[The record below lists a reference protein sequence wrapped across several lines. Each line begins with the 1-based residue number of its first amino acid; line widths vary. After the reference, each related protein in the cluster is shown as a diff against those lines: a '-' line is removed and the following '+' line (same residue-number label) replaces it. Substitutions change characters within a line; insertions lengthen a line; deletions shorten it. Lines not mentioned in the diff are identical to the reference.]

1 MLRVV
6 SHKSAAAARQYYA
19 EGLKRE
25 DYYSEGQEIVG
36 KWYGKAAKMLGLD
49 GNVTPEQFAAMVEN
63 RHPVTGKRLTPRNVA
78 DRIVGYDL
86 NFHAPKSL
94 SVLYALTGEKALLNA
109 FRDAVAG
116 TMAELEE
123 RAATRIR
130 KKGAAE
136 NRTTG
141 NLAWAEFVHLTSR
154 PVGGIPDPHLHI
166 HCFAFNATF
175 DQDEGR
181 WKAAKF
187 REIKKEAPYGEAV
200 FHSRLSAALADRGYA
215 IERTKNSWEIK
226 GVPTSVLAKFS
237 RRTAQIE
244 RLAAEKGITDARAKD
259 ALGAASRE
267 GKRHGLKYTDLL
279 AAWNVRLTDAE
290 RASIFKVC
298 QNKTPQAGRRIT
310 PEAALDHAELK
321 LFERNSVVP
330 QTRLLAEAMRY
341 GVGQT
346 TPEAIKAEFKK
357 RPILRRQIGEELLC
371 TTEDVLLEEL
381 SLINFVRTGR
391 AQCAPLWGKGYRL
404 VNSLLS
410 EEQKAAVRHV
420 LESTDQVI
428 GIRGGA
434 GVGKTTLMKEIV
446 SAVRK
451 EVGFAIEGRNRKV
464 FAFAPSASASRE
476 TLREEGFA
484 NANTVA
490 YLLAN
495 EMLQKQVRGNVI
507 WIDEAG
513 LVGVQDLCRI
523 MEIAGE
529 KTRVILTGDIFQHGP
544 VSRGDGFRLLQDH
557 AGLQVAEVT
566 QIRRQQTAEYKEAV
580 AALAKGDLRTAFR
593 RLDKMGA
600 ITEIQDDQQRY
611 LQIAKDYLQLAK
623 SGSTPLVVSPT
634 HAEGAK
640 VTDAIRSELRAAK
653 KLGVERDFV
662 RFQDLKWEEAER
674 KRPEN
679 YREGL
684 VVQFNQNTKGII
696 RGELF
701 HVAGRNS
708 SDQIELV
715 GKAGRKVLLPLN
727 EAKKFQV
734 YEERQIN
741 LAKGDQI
748 RITAN
753 GKTADGRRISNGNVF
768 KIEEIGKDG
777 QIVLN
782 TGARLNPEQG
792 LHIAYGYCQTSHSA
806 QSKSVRDVLIA
817 QSEAS
822 FVASSLNQFYVS
834 CSRAKQ
840 SIRIFTDSRQGLQE
854 AVGNPASRMAGIELA
869 NLSKEEI
876 SAFMSD
882 DTKWRDMIQSRRES
896 SKSFVET
903 LLKERRQDG
912 NKKPE
917 NSNWG
922 DFIKMQRA
930 KAGPDGKSRA
940 KVKPAEPG
948 KSRIPQTGALPKTS
962 LHTDSTTEKWNAN
975 KEKSLETKTKVETKP
990 QSTKPQIHSTR
1001 MARAR
1006 AGIQSAKT
1014 HFKQLTDRV
1023 RARSEAKPPPPPRQI
1038 NVGNSTLDG
1047 WRPTKKHEDR
1057 VAKSKVTQHNLQAA
1071 KKTQQP
1077 VRQPIPAPR
1086 RGK

>member
-6 SHKSAAAARQYYA
+6 AHKSAAAARQYYA

-36 KWYGKAAKMLGLD
+36 KWYGKAAKKLGLA
-49 GNVTPEQFAAMVEN
+49 GNVKPEQFAALVEN

-94 SVLYALTGEKALLNA
+94 SVLYALTGEKELLSA
-109 FRDAVAG
+109 FREAVVG

-200 FHSRLSAALADRGYA
+200 FHSRLTAVLADKGYN
-215 IERTKNSWEIK
+215 IERTRNGWEIK
-226 GVPTSVLAKFS
+226 GIPSSVLAKFS

-298 QNKTPQAGRRIT
+298 QDKAPTAERRIT

-330 QTRLLAEAMRY
+330 RTRLLAEAMRY

-346 TPEAIKAEFKK
+346 TPEAIKDAFQT
-357 RPILRRQIGEELLC
+357 RNVLSRQMGEDLLC
-371 TTEDVLLEEL
+371 TTVDVLVEEL
-381 SLINFVRTGR
+381 SLISFVRSR
-391 AQCAPLWGKGYRL
+391 RSQCAPLRAKGYSPA
-404 VNSLLS
+404 NSKLS
-410 EEQKAAVRHV
+410 EEQKAAVLHV
-420 LESTDQVI
+420 LESTDQII

-434 GVGKTTLMKEIV
+434 GVGKTTLMKEVV
-446 SAVRK
+446 SA
-451 EVGFAIEGRNRKV
+451 IEAGKKKV

-490 YLLAN
+490 FLLTN
-495 EMLQKQVRGNVI
+495 EALQKQIRGNVL

-513 LVGVQDLCRI
+513 LVGVRDLWRI
-523 MEIAGE
+523 MEIAG
-529 KTRVILTGDIFQHGP
+529 KNTRVILTGDTQQHGP
-544 VSRGDGFRLLQDH
+544 VARGDAFRLLQDH

-566 QIRRQQTAEYKEAV
+566 QIRRQQRAEYKEAV

-611 LQIAKDYLQLAK
+611 LQIAKDYLQLAR
-623 SGSTPLVVSPT
+623 SGTTPLVVSPT
-634 HAEGAK
+634 HAEAAK
-640 VTDAIRSELRAAK
+640 VTESIRSELWAAK
-653 KLGVERDFV
+653 KLGAERDFI
-662 RFQDLKWEEAER
+662 RWQDLKWEEAER

-684 VVQFNQNTKGII
+684 LIQFNQNAKGIM
-696 RGELF
+696 RSEVF
-701 HVAGRNS
+701 RVTGRNAS
-708 SDQIELV
+708 GEVELLAKS
-715 GKAGRKVLLPLN
+715 GKKIGLPLD
-727 EAKKFQV
+727 EATKFQV
-734 YEERQIN
+734 YEEHQLR
-741 LAKGDQI
+741 LAKGDLI

-768 KIEEIGKDG
+768 KIEEIRKDG

-782 TGARLNPEQG
+782 TGARLNPNHG
-792 LHIAYGYCQTSHSA
+792 HITLGYCATSHAS

-840 SIRIFTDSRQGLQE
+840 SIRIFTDSRKGLQE
-854 AVGNPASRMAGIELA
+854 AVGNSATRMSGIELA
-869 NLSKEEI
+869 NLKPDEI
-876 SAFMSD
+876 ADFMSD
-882 DTKWRDMIQSRRES
+882 AAQWRDKIQSRRSES
-896 SKSFVET
+896 TSFVEN
-903 LLKERRQDG
+903 LLRSRRQDG
-912 NKKPE
+912 NKKPD
-917 NSNWG
+917 NATWG

-930 KAGPDGKSRA
+930 KAGPDGKSRSR
-940 KVKPAEPG
+940 VKPAEPG
-948 KSRIPQTGALPKTS
+948 KSRSIPQTGALPKTN
-962 LHTDSTTEKWNAN
+962 LHTDSTLEKWNAN
-975 KEKSLETKTKVETKP
+975 KEKPQVQSQKIEPKP
-990 QSTKPQIHSTR
+990 AVRPTR
-1001 MARAR
+1001 MERVK
-1006 AGIQSAKT
+1006 AGYQTAKS
-1014 HFKQLTDRV
+1014 HIKKVTDRV
-1023 RARSEAKPPPPPRQI
+1023 QARMEPKPPPTERKI
-1038 NVGNSTLDG
+1038 KVGNSSLDG

-1057 VAKSKVTQHNLQAA
+1057 VAKSKVTQQNLQTA

-1077 VRQPIPAPR
+1077 VKQMPPPAPR

>member
-6 SHKSAAAARQYYA
+6 AHKSAAAARQYYA

-25 DYYSEGQEIVG
+25 DYYSEGQEIAG
-36 KWYGKAAKMLGLD
+36 KWYGKAAKLLGLD
-49 GNVTPEQFAAMVEN
+49 GNVTPEQFAALVEN

-94 SVLYALTGEKALLNA
+94 SVLYALTGEKELLSA
-109 FRDAVAG
+109 FREAVAG

-154 PVGGIPDPHLHI
+154 PVSGIPDPHLHI

-175 DQDEGR
+175 DQAEDR

-200 FHSRLSAALADRGYA
+200 FHSRLTAALAGKGYA
-215 IERTKNSWEIK
+215 IERTKNGWEIK
-226 GVPTSVLAKFS
+226 GIPSSVLSKFS
-237 RRTAQIE
+237 RRTAQVE

-290 RASIFKVC
+290 RASIFNVC

-346 TPEAIKAEFKK
+346 TPETIKAEFKK
-357 RPILRRQIGEELLC
+357 RPILSRQIGEDLLC
-371 TTEDVLLEEL
+371 TTAAVLLEEL

-391 AQCAPLWGKGYRL
+391 AQCAPLRGKGYTPL
-404 VNSLLS
+404 DSKLS
-410 EEQKAAVRHV
+410 DEQKTAVRHV

-428 GIRGGA
+428 GVRGGA
-434 GVGKTTLMKEIV
+434 GVGKTTLMKEVV
-446 SAVRK
+446 SA
-451 EVGFAIEGRNRKV
+451 IEAGNKKV

-484 NANTVA
+484 NADTVA
-490 YLLAN
+490 YLLTN
-495 EMLQKQVRGNVI
+495 ESLQKRIHGNVL

-513 LVGVQDLCRI
+513 LVGVRDLMRI
-523 MEIAGE
+523 MEIAGK
-529 KTRVILTGDIFQHGP
+529 KTRVILTGDVNQHGP
-544 VSRGDGFRLLQDH
+544 VQRGEALRLLQDH

-566 QIRRQQTAEYKEAV
+566 QIRRQQRADYKEAV
-580 AALAKGDLRTAFR
+580 AALAKGDLRAAFR

-611 LQIAKDYLQLAK
+611 LQLARDYLQLAR

-634 HAEGAK
+634 HAESDK
-640 VTDAIRSELRAAK
+640 VTDAIRFELRAAK
-653 KLGVERDFV
+653 KLGVEREFT

-684 VVQFNQNTKGII
+684 VVQFNQNAKGII

-701 HVAGRNS
+701 RVAGRNS
-708 SDQIELV
+708 SNQIELI
-715 GKAGRKVLLPLN
+715 GKSGRKALLPLN
-727 EAKKFQV
+727 DAKKFQV
-734 YEERQIN
+734 YEERQIK

-753 GKTADGRRISNGNVF
+753 GKSADGRRISNGNIF
-768 KIEEIGKDG
+768 KIAEIKKDG

-782 TGARLNPEQG
+782 TGARLNPRHG
-792 LHIAYGYCQTSHSA
+792 HFIHGYCSTSHAS

-817 QSEAS
+817 QSESS

-840 SIRIFTDSRQGLQE
+840 SIRIFTDNRKGLQE
-854 AVGNPASRMAGIELA
+854 AVGNPSSRMAGIELA
-869 NLSKEEI
+869 GLNKEEI
-876 SAFMSD
+876 TSLVSD
-882 DTKWRDMIQSRRES
+882 AAQWRDQIKSRREN

-903 LLKERRQDG
+903 LLSERKQDG
-912 NKKPE
+912 NKKSE
-917 NSNWG
+917 NSTWE

-930 KAGPDGKSRA
+930 KAGPDGKSRSR
-940 KVKPAEPG
+940 VKPAEPG
-948 KSRIPQTGALPKTS
+948 KSRSIPKTGALPKTN
-962 LHTDSTTEKWNAN
+962 LHTDSSTEKWNAN
-975 KEKSLETKTKVETKP
+975 KEKPIEQKPKVEAKP
-990 QSTKPQIHSTR
+990 QQSKPQTRPTR
-1001 MARAR
+1001 MDRAR
-1006 AGIQSAKT
+1006 AGYQSTKM
-1014 HFKQLTDRV
+1014 HIKQVTDRV
-1023 RARSEAKPPPPPRQI
+1023 RARFEAKPPPPERKI
-1038 NVGNSTLDG
+1038 KVGNSGLDG

-1057 VAKSKVTQHNLQAA
+1057 VAKFKVTQHNLQKT

-1077 VRQPIPAPR
+1077 VKQPTPAPR